1 MILAEGGPP
10 SRELSGQEV
19 QANPAGRQTGSSRP
33 GPRPCSKA
41 LVLPKG
47 LGKEVPGQ
55 VQATLSWRSCRCWA
69 RAQDVVCLKGAIWTT
84 GAEVQFRFEFG
95 ARPQVTS
102 KLAGHSS
109 LSGQGGDTLGSCRTT
124 LIV

>member
-1 MILAEGGPP
+1 MIPAERGPP

-19 QANPAGRQTGSSRP
+19 QANQAGRQTGSSRP

-55 VQATLSWRSCRCWA
+55 
-69 RAQDVVCLKGAIWTT
+69 I
-84 GAEVQFRFEFG
+84 
-95 ARPQVTS
+95 
-102 KLAGHSS
+102 
-109 LSGQGGDTLGSCRTT
+109 
-124 LIV
+124 